1 MRFND
6 ENRMLPDRFTAQ
18 RLPELPPGPPD
29 GLVLPAA
36 GDAFTGD
43 TISTNDIARVL
54 RRRKKTLIGV
64 LFVGILASV
73 LITAFTRPVYRAR
86 VSLQIDALSETSF
99 LREVTPVSL
108 AAPESYFNNQMKLL
122 ASDTLAR
129 RVADKLGLRPPR
141 DAGHSFL
148 RMLVTRTAP
157 AEDEARIAMVRKA
170 TNTRTSMQSQVV
182 ELTFDAPD
190 PKLAALGANTTAT
203 EFVALNREERDRQVQ
218 NTTEWLTREAAALK
232 SRLDQSRSE
241 LEGYM
246 RGSGL
251 VFAAGPAT
259 LAEERT
265 RQVQQALSA
274 AQTDRAAKQARY
286 EAALDSSIEALQD
299 VSAGG
304 AIRDYQTERERLR
317 REIADLT
324 AVLTPA
330 HYRVQRLN
338 NQLAEL
344 DGAVKRERSE
354 ILGRLRADY
363 LASAALEKQLSD
375 RYTKQLAEA
384 ENQATKAAAYNVRK
398 HELDTTQAM
407 YDSMLTRVKEASVA
421 SALRATNVRIID
433 PALPPSKPYKPNVP
447 LNLGIGLIAGLT
459 CGIGLVFVQER
470 SGRVSRPGDAVLL
483 EIPELGVIPSAR
495 DDRGLES
502 GRRLLPARVNG
513 NLALVTWDHDTSLLS
528 EAYRAT
534 LASILFSSAA
544 PDPLAA
550 GRAEGRVLVVT
561 SAEAGVGKT
570 TVLANLG
577 IALAET
583 GRRVLLIDAD
593 LRRPSLHNVFDI
605 CNDWGLTDLLQD
617 PGDGREPS
625 VETVA
630 RPTHITNVWVLPS
643 GPGTATIARLLH
655 SPNLRILA
663 NRARKLFD
671 FVLVDTAPI
680 ILYADSRVLGR
691 ESDGVVVVARANR
704 TSRETLRA
712 TCSRLLQDG
721 IPVLGT
727 VLNDWHIDRSEY
739 PSYGDYYRRYHRAKK
754 E

>member
-1 MRFND
+1 M
-6 ENRMLPDRFTAQ
+6 
-18 RLPELPPGPPD
+18 
-29 GLVLPAA
+29 LPAA
-36 GDAFTGD
+36 VETFPGD
-43 TISTNDIARVL
+43 TISTNDIARLL
-54 RRRKKTLIGV
+54 RRRKTTLIGV
-64 LFVGILASV
+64 LLLGILGSILVTV
-73 LITAFTRPVYRAR
+73 LTTPVYRAR
-86 VSLQIDALSETSF
+86 VSMQIDALSETPF

-108 AAPESYFNNQMKLL
+108 AAPENYFNNQMKLL
-122 ASDTLAR
+122 ASDTLAK
-129 RVADKLGLRPPR
+129 RVADRLGLRPPR
-141 DAGHSFL
+141 DAGFSLSRLFAP
-148 RMLVTRTAP
+148 RTP
-157 AEDEARIAMVRKA
+157 PTGDEARIAMVRAA
-170 TNTRTSMQSQVV
+170 TNTRTSLQSQVV
-182 ELTFDAPD
+182 ELTFDAPT
-190 PKLAALGANTTAT
+190 PTLAALGANTIAA

-218 NTTEWLTREAAALK
+218 NTTEWLTREASALK
-232 SRLDQSRSE
+232 SRLEQNRRE
-241 LEGYM
+241 LEAYL
-246 RGSGL
+246 RSSGL

-265 RQVQQALSA
+265 RQIQQALSA

-286 EAALDSSIEALQD
+286 EAALDSSIEALHD

-330 HYRVQRLN
+330 HYRVQRLK

-344 DGAVKRERSE
+344 DEAIKRERSE

-363 LASAALEKQLSD
+363 LAAAALEKQLSD
-375 RYTKQLAEA
+375 NYTKQLAEA
-384 ENQATKAAAYNVRK
+384 EDQATRAAAYNARK
-398 HELDTTQAM
+398 HELDTTQAL
-407 YDSMLTRVKEASVA
+407 YDSMLIRVKEASAA

-433 PALPPSKPYKPNVP
+433 SARPPSKPYKPNLP
-447 LNLGIGLIAGLT
+447 LNLAVGIIAGLS
-459 CGIGLVFVQER
+459 CGMGLVLVQER
-470 SGRVSRPGDAVLL
+470 SGRLKRPGDAVLL

-502 GRRLLPARVNG
+502 GRRLLPPKVNG
-513 NLALVTWDHDTSLLS
+513 DLALVTWDHDTSLLS

-544 PDPLAA
+544 PDPLAT
-550 GRAEGRVLVVT
+550 GRAEGRVLVIT

-583 GRRVLLIDAD
+583 GRRVLLVDAD
-593 LRRPSLHNVFDI
+593 LRRPSLHSIFDV

-630 RPTHITNVWVLPS
+630 RPTRITNVWVLPS

-655 SPNLRILA
+655 SPNLHIFTNRI
-663 NRARKLFD
+663 RKLFD
-671 FVLVDTAPI
+671 FILIDTAPI
-680 ILYADSRVLGR
+680 ILYSDSRVLGR

-712 TCSRLLQDG
+712 TCNRLLQDG
-721 IPVLGT
+721 IPILGT
-727 VLNDWHIDRSEY
+727 VLNDWRIDKSEY
-739 PSYGDYYRRYHRAKK
+739 PSYGDYYRRYQRARRD
-754 E
+754 